1 MKTFLIVANST
12 KDENLILAGRVRD
25 YIEMHGGNAQ
35 ICVDG
40 DNIPVD
46 CKVDIA
52 IVLGGDGTM
61 LLAAS
66 HLSSHGIPMIGI
78 NLGTMGFMADVDP
91 CNMEEALDALLKDR
105 YRLEER
111 MKIQGFQRNGS
122 SNCPE
127 RYCNCQIRIFKNH
140 LSADLCERRTSGRI

>member
-66 HLSSHGIPMIGI
+66 HLSNHGIPMIGI

-91 CNMEEALDALLKDR
+91 CNM
-105 YRLEER
+105 
-111 MKIQGFQRNGS
+111 
-122 SNCPE
+122 
-127 RYCNCQIRIFKNH
+127 
-140 LSADLCERRTSGRI
+140 

>member
-52 IVLGGDGTM
+52 IVLGGDRCVCARRRMRQRTDGA
-61 LLAAS
+61 LRGKG
-66 HLSSHGIPMIGI
+66 HLGLVH
-78 NLGTMGFMADVDP
+78 FADDQFSDDVR
-91 CNMEEALDALLKDR
+91 A
-105 YRLEER
+105 
-111 MKIQGFQRNGS
+111 
-122 SNCPE
+122 
-127 RYCNCQIRIFKNH
+127 
-140 LSADLCERRTSGRI
+140 